1 MGSACKRRLRRTAS
15 GDRATALR
23 AHNVPALVAAALA
36 VRALPP
42 VGRASEAGFGL
53 SHRHRQR
60 EPGDA

>member
-1 MGSACKRRLRRTAS
+1 MSHA
-15 GDRATALR
+15 
-23 AHNVPALVAAALA
+23 ALVAAALA

-60 EPGDA
+60 EPGDAHGCRRAAL